1 MTVES
6 AQVEEE
12 MRELRRYLN
21 QYYLEYERIVRNSGG
36 LVFTSHEEEVL
47 SQGNSSSSSGL
58 RGKRRVELAFAQF
71 SSQNSRTRSE
81 RTELD
86 IYLDDPRVVV
96 RAGENFNVLA
106 WWKKTQML
114 ILSWL

>member
-6 AQVEEE
+6 AQVEEK
-12 MRELRRYLN
+12 MRELIRYLN

-36 LVFTSHEEEVL
+36 PVFTSHEEEVL

-71 SSQNSRTRSE
+71 SS
-81 RTELD
+81 
-86 IYLDDPRVVV
+86 
-96 RAGENFNVLA
+96 
-106 WWKKTQML
+106 
-114 ILSWL
+114 